1 MKKFLSFLFAAFVS
15 VTIYANSYTITFKDN
30 GGENDGQDAKTSI
43 TDLVAEGADYVSIG
57 TAIKVYPA
65 KIGYGIKLGSSKDK
79 GILDLIWNASG
90 YAVTPTK
97 VTFTIANFDG
107 KDDKTKKVKIFV
119 NGDSLVVSPTTTFA
133 EYNMDMDGKTSLKR
147 LHVEAVN
154 KSNNRFYIKSIVVTC
169 SGEPTPQKIVESI
182 AVTGTAIDLLQG
194 DAFNHNGI
202 KVMATY
208 ADATEEDVTNKAAYS
223 GYDMSKA
230 GTQTIT
236 VTFGGKSSTYSVLVK
251 ERGDVK
257 LEDVNTI
264 ANIKACHAAGILK
277 DDDVVTVKGYIAN
290 MFLKPTNFAKYGSV
304 CVWLT
309 DTQGGS
315 DKEFELFNCYSL
327 NADTLTTFAP
337 ESTGDKNV
345 DVTTVGTDEYTFSV
359 GDYVEATGKF
369 KLYSGTYELQQGCYI
384 CNIGGST
391 PTVTKE
397 VITKTQV
404 TKMMV
409 NGQLIIVRDGVKY
422 GAMGQIVE

>member
-1 MKKFLSFLFAAFVS
+1 MNKILSFLFAALMSISMFAD
-15 VTIYANSYTITFKDN
+15 TYTITFKDREN
-30 GGENDGQDAKTSI
+30 ATNDGSEAKTAKA
-43 TDLVAEGADYVSIG
+43 DLIADGGDYISAIATAE
-57 TAIKVYPA
+57 KVYQA
-65 KIGYGIKLGSSKDK
+65 KTGYGIKLGSSSEK
-79 GILDLIWNASG
+79 GILDMTWNASG
-90 YAVTPTK
+90 YTVTPTK
-97 VTFTIANFDG
+97 VTFTIANYDE
-107 KDDKTKKVKIFV
+107 TKKVKIFV
-119 NGDSLVVSPTTTFA
+119 NSDSLVVSPTTTFA
-133 EYNMDMDGKTSLKR
+133 EYSMNMDGKTSLKR
-147 LHVEAVN
+147 LHAEAVN
-154 KSNNRFYIKSIVVTC
+154 KSKNRFYIKSIVVTC

-315 DKEFELFNCYSL
+315 DKEFELFNCYGL

-345 DVTTVGTDEYTFSV
+345 DVTIVGTDEYTFSV
-359 GDYVEATGKF
+359 GNYVEATGKF

-384 CNIGGST
+384 CKIGGST

>member
-1 MKKFLSFLFAAFVS
+1 M
-15 VTIYANSYTITFKDN
+15 
-30 GGENDGQDAKTSI
+30 
-43 TDLVAEGADYVSIG
+43 G
-57 TAIKVYPA
+57 TA
-65 KIGYGIKLGSSKDK
+65 
-79 GILDLIWNASG
+79 
-90 YAVTPTK
+90 
-97 VTFTIANFDG
+97 
-107 KDDKTKKVKIFV
+107 
-119 NGDSLVVSPTTTFA
+119 
-133 EYNMDMDGKTSLKR
+133 E
-147 LHVEAVN
+147 
-154 KSNNRFYIKSIVVTC
+154 
-169 SGEPTPQKIVESI
+169 
-182 AVTGTAIDLLQG
+182 DLLQG
-194 DAFNHNGI
+194 NVFSHNGI
-202 KVMATY
+202 MVMATY
-208 ADATEEDVTNKAAYS
+208 TDATEEYVTNKATYS

-257 LEDVNTI
+257 LEDINII
-264 ANIKACHAAGILK
+264 ANIKACQAAGILK

-290 MFLKPTNFAKYGSV
+290 MFLKPTNFAKYGSI

-315 DKEFELFNCYSL
+315 DKEFELFNCYGL

-384 CNIGGST
+384 CKIGGST